1 MHRFPLA
8 ALIAALAVA
17 AGAVGLVACGGSSNV
32 SKNVTSA
39 PGDGANDNSL
49 YHADN
54 LDSAIK
60 KYTDKFGSDGIS
72 MVKIEPNSMKVTTSG
87 GINVV
92 TKDGDTQG
100 LNLPSGVTVPKI
112 GGGSDVSLADV
123 DTSAPQK
130 IVDSLKDKGVTFAN
144 VNYFLISPA
153 LTSVVSDSSSSAPGW
168 LIYSEKGNFQAKADG
183 SGAKPLGSAG
193 SVSITTPDGTSVDT
207 KKLDQQAKKAED
219 QAKTIASQATNAAKG
234 VQDCV
239 AKAGTDPQKL
249 AACAGQ

>member
-1 MHRFPLA
+1 MAWSRAVDLA
-8 ALIAALAVA
+8 A
-17 AGAVGLVACGGSSNV
+17 
-32 SKNVTSA
+32 TSPRTSRLA
-39 PGDGANDNSL
+39 PGDGAKDGSL

-60 KYTDKFGSDGIS
+60 TYTDKFGTDGIS

-100 LNLPSGVTVPKI
+100 LNLPSGVTVPNI

-153 LTSVVSDSSSSAPGW
+153 LTSVVSDGSSSAPGW

-183 SGAKPLGSAG
+183 SGAKPLGSG

-207 KKLDQQAKKAED
+207 KKLEDQAKKATD
-219 QAKTIASQATNAAKG
+219 QAKTIASQADQRGQGHPGLRRQGGHRPAE
-234 VQDCV
+234 
-239 AKAGTDPQKL
+239 AGGLRRAVVRSSLTL
-249 AACAGQ
+249 